1 MKVLI
6 VDDDSLTRRL
16 LLSYLQ
22 KWGYDVTAACDG
34 AEAWRL
40 FEAGDFPIVI
50 SDWVMPVMTG
60 VELIRLIRASPKA
73 ECVYV
78 VLLTSRAQK
87 EDLVQGMEAGADD
100 FVTKPFDRD
109 ELRVRLREGERI
121 IRLEQ
126 SVVEQKKLLA
136 EARQALARRE
146 PPAGARQPQVESVG
160 RITQLIGTATNQL
173 RELRRE
179 MLAELGQVQPS
190 ASTGAAH
197 ASAQRDLAS
206 LQDRLTRLIDQA
218 GESLQE
224 ASELLAGGE
233 P

>member
-6 VDDDSLTRRL
+6 ADDDVLTRKL

-22 KWGYDVTAACDG
+22 KWGYEVTAACDG

-50 SDWVMPVMTG
+50 SDWVMPEMTG
-60 VELIRLIRASPKA
+60 VEFIRRIRSSPKA
-73 ECVYV
+73 ECAYV
-78 VLLTSRAQK
+78 ILLTSRARK
-87 EDLVQGMEAGADD
+87 EDLVEGMEAGADD

-126 SVVEQKKLLA
+126 SVVENNRLLA
-136 EARQALARRE
+136 EARQALAHRE
-146 PPAGARQPQVESVG
+146 PLADGQQQTAQAAERIAR
-160 RITQLIGTATNQL
+160 LIGTVTDQL
-173 RELRRE
+173 AQMRRE
-179 MLAELGQVQPS
+179 MLAELGQVRPTG
-190 ASTGAAH
+190 STGAPVSQH
-197 ASAQRDLAS
+197 DLSAF
-206 LQDRLTRLIDQA
+206 QDRLTRLIDQA

-224 ASELLAGGE
+224 ASELLAGWSK
-233 P
+233 